1 MNQPLA
7 FVQSVK
13 SAVQNVDNP
22 SDQSRYLQQT
32 TTDTSI
38 ESTYVLDRDQYIS
51 WGMWDSNAELRDK
64 EKALRNGET
73 DSSHTCFVAGPDR
86 RKDASSDESA
96 AYNDHILGHRDDTNQ
111 GTTAALSGDAKMTFC
126 FSTDMIDQAR
136 FSLLKNR
143 TPWESYSLTGSQW
156 FNKLDVPQFEG
167 TLMDSLGRHGSM
179 SREFFRP
186 HEGER

>member
-86 RKDASSDESA
+86 RKRCIE
-96 AYNDHILGHRDDTNQ
+96 
-111 GTTAALSGDAKMTFC
+111 
-126 FSTDMIDQAR
+126 
-136 FSLLKNR
+136 
-143 TPWESYSLTGSQW
+143 
-156 FNKLDVPQFEG
+156 
-167 TLMDSLGRHGSM
+167 
-179 SREFFRP
+179 
-186 HEGER
+186 